1 MERRGPRPRPG
12 LCCQLIWPQA
22 QAHSTTANAVILQ
35 LRLASVLFAVSFY
48 RLLKTT
54 VGCNPLLYSGIHTSA
69 NHSFMQLVSCPL
81 ARGSQK
87 PPPMPIAGVSGVSGT
102 AVSLP
107 LPGWCD
113 RLAGHSFLPCSSPR
127 FSLHKH

>member
-1 MERRGPRPRPG
+1 MELRGPRPRPG
-12 LCCQLIWPQA
+12 LSCQLIWPQA
-22 QAHSTTANAVILQ
+22 QAYSTTTNAVITQ
-35 LRLASVLFAVSFY
+35 LRLASVLFAVSIS
-48 RLLKTT
+48 RLLKMT
-54 VGCNPLLYSGIHTSA
+54 VGCNPLLQPGIHACA
-69 NHSFMQLVSCPL
+69 NHSFVQLVSCPL